1 MGPILI
7 AVNAR
12 QTIKEHVYQRHGLP
26 IYPSFSD
33 RFEVSFSS
41 ASIYV
46 AATLTQTMCACIQI
60 YIIYI
65 QVVLEKC
72 LHILVEEKNILK
84 PLHTKNVC

>member
-41 ASIYV
+41 TSIYV
-46 AATLTQTMCACIQI
+46 SCYFNT
-60 YIIYI
+60 
-65 QVVLEKC
+65 
-72 LHILVEEKNILK
+72 N
-84 PLHTKNVC
+84 NVCMYTDIYYIYTGCFRKMFTHFG